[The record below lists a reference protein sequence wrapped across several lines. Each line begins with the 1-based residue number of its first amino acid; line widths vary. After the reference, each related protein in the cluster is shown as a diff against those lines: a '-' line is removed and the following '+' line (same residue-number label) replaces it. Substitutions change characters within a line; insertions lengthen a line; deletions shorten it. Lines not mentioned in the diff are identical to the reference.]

1 MKISYDL
8 KDIDAVAVEV
18 LNACKGYNCLAFFAE
33 MGSGK
38 TTLISA
44 ICRHLGVE
52 DSVSSPTFSII
63 NEYYSPKLHQTI
75 YHMDWYRLRHAEDAI
90 EAGVQ
95 DVLENKITLSLI
107 EWPEIAQEMLPQDYA
122 QINISIVNENTR
134 LLEVKTSADRA

>member
-18 LNACKGYNCLAFFAE
+18 LKACQGNNCLAFFAE

-63 NEYYSPKLHQTI
+63 NEYYSPGLNQTI

-95 DVLENKITLSLI
+95 DVLENKNTLSLI
-107 EWPEIAQEMLPQDYA
+107 EWPEIAPEMLPREYA

-134 LLEVKTSADRA
+134 LLEVKTSADRT